1 MEFAGVR
8 TIDELGRIVIPKE
21 ARQAL
26 GWGEKTEIEIYTH
39 KDAIALERKKQLKSK
54 MQSRICSKG
63 FEKCSDEAIR

>member
-26 GWGEKTEIEIYTH
+26 DWGEKTEIEIFTC
-39 KDAIALERKKQLKSK
+39 KDTIVLERKRPTQKQDAKLD
-54 MQSRICSKG
+54 M
-63 FEKCSDEAIR
+63 E